1 MNLFFIFV
9 NFLEHTL
16 RRLTIILQDDGLG
29 YIYSV
34 SIFDFI
40 GYLLIYQSIYL
51 SIMKYEL
58 RFLDATEQPSMAIV
72 KQRSRNLGM
81 SNVLGQAED
90 ASSPVATP

>member
-1 MNLFFIFV
+1 
-9 NFLEHTL
+9 L
-16 RRLTIILQDDGLG
+16 RRSTIILQDDGLG

-40 GYLLIYQSIYL
+40 SYLLIYQSIYL
-51 SIMKYEL
+51 SIMKYESS
-58 RFLDATEQPSMAIV
+58 FLDATEQPSMAIV